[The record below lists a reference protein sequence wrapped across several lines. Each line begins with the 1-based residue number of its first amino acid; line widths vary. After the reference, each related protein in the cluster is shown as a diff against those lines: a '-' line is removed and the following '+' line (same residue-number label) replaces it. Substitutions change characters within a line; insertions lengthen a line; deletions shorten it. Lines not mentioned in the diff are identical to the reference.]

1 MHNWIKVFGLAKS
14 LHLFM
19 LILAMRLILIFI
31 ITCIPMMV
39 LGRSIQSGKDSS
51 SNFKIRRTSF
61 LQNRNK
67 RAAKALPNEEINI
80 NFFEELKKVDS
91 HPRHNHNQQHHR
103 PCHHRRHNG
112 RRSNCSRN
120 RRRKV
125 YSRIN

>member
-1 MHNWIKVFGLAKS
+1 MHNWIKVFRLPKS
-14 LHLFM
+14 LHSSM

-31 ITCIPMMV
+31 LTCIPIIV
-39 LGRSIQSGKDSS
+39 LGRYIKKDSG
-51 SNFKIRRTSF
+51 SNIKIRRTSF
-61 LQNRNK
+61 LQTRNK
-67 RAAKALPNEEINI
+67 RAANALPDEEINI

-91 HPRHNHNQQHHR
+91 LPRHNHNQQHHR
-103 PCHHRRHNG
+103 PCHHRRYTG